1 MVTPEQEECLAI
13 VPFVSR
19 AMSLSFWRLNSV
31 SMARLDCACIRCLI
45 RGNTSIKKLLVK
57 S

>member
-31 SMARLDCACIRCLI
+31 SMARFGLRLYSLLDQR
-45 RGNTSIKKLLVK
+45 RHFH
-57 S
+57 